1 MGWKWN
7 KELTPLHIAIIYA
20 IVGGAWILF
29 SDHFLGMLPIEHQ
42 TMVFLE
48 VIKGWFYVAFTALLL
63 YAMIKQSFQILKN
76 AEQKVQQSYNELE
89 TVHGELESTHQEL
102 EATHE
107 ELVAAEEELRQQFDE
122 IQDREAYYR
131 GLYEGVSNGILVL
144 NGKGQVVQTN
154 NPAQIML
161 GMESSAQFNIQGEL
175 FSWEE
180 LVYKFIESVDADH
193 SLEIEVNEPGNPKRW
208 LLGNTDSIDNT
219 DFDEKEIVVTLI
231 DYSEEKRLEVVTKIL
246 NEVDQM
252 VLKGSSLKAIE
263 EKICSY
269 MVEKLGFVSAW
280 VGSKEED
287 GRVAF
292 STHAGAKGISNATV
306 RWDDSVY
313 GQGAV
318 GRAIRS
324 GTSQIFEFETNDL
337 LYSLWKNNI
346 EEGGIKSV
354 AAFPLLYGGSVIGAF
369 VLYSEL
375 PDFFDS
381 KRMTIL
387 EHLAYQLAIAVAS
400 VEERDR
406 LERFRILAEH
416 ANEAILFI
424 DLDGQIIDA
433 NESAESMYGYS
444 RKELLTLN
452 IEAFWLSIEREHA
465 EELLTGSVNGLQY
478 ETNHKTKTGK
488 VFPVEVGIKG
498 ANLKGKSLILAV
510 IRDISERREAE
521 EVIWYKAHYDE
532 LTGLPNRLLFN
543 EHLKGELV
551 QAKKNQTQCALILL
565 DLDQFKLINDS
576 LGHHLGDQ
584 LLKLVAKRIESLH
597 VGGTLGR
604 FGGDEFVLLL
614 SNLEQIEDAENV
626 ARRILQVFVTPFF
639 LDGNEVF
646 ITPSLGISFYPE
658 DAEDIETLTKQADT
672 AMYHAKELGRNNYQF
687 FTKALNAK
695 IQERLALENSLRK
708 ALEREEF
715 VLYYQP
721 QVDLQTGEVN
731 GVEALIRWNS
741 PERGLI
747 SPGVFIPIAE
757 ETGLIV
763 PMGEWILRTA
773 CIQSLKWQEQGYPA
787 LRMSVNISARQFSE
801 PQFIE
806 KVAEVIQETGMD
818 PQRLEIEITESI
830 AMEYAGDSMEQLHRL
845 KQLGVRIAID
855 DFGTGYSS
863 MNYLRKLPIDT
874 LKVDQSFVQDIGIDE
889 NGEAIVV
896 TIIHLAQSLN
906 LKVIAEGVE
915 TEKQQVFLRTNSCD
929 EMQGYLFCKPMPPVE
944 IEKYLHMKKNLN
956 VE

>member
-7 KELTPLHIAIIYA
+7 KGLTPLHIAVIYA
-20 IVGGAWILF
+20 LVGGAWVLF
-29 SDHFLGMLPIEHQ
+29 SDRFIGMLPIEHR
-42 TMVFLE
+42 TMFFLE

-63 YAMIKQSFQILKN
+63 YAMIRRSYRILKDT
-76 AEQKVQQSYNELE
+76 EQKVHRSYNELE
-89 TVHGELESTHQEL
+89 TAHGELEATHQEL

-144 NGKGQVVQTN
+144 DGEGQVVQAN
-154 NPAQIML
+154 NPAQILL
-161 GMESSAQFNIQGEL
+161 GMESGAQFNIQGEL
-175 FSWEE
+175 FSWKE
-180 LVYKFIESVDADH
+180 LVPKFIESVNADL
-193 SLEIEVNEPGNPKRW
+193 SLEIEVNEAGSSKRW
-208 LLGNTDSIDNT
+208 LLANTDSIDKT
-219 DFDEKEIVVTLI
+219 DFDGKEIVVTLI
-231 DYSEEKRLEVVTKIL
+231 DYSEEKRLEIVTKIL
-246 NEVDQM
+246 NEIDQM

-263 EKICSY
+263 EKICNY
-269 MVEKLGFVSAW
+269 MVEKIGFICAW

-292 STHAGAKGISNATV
+292 STHAGAQSVNNAMV

-318 GRAIRS
+318 GRAIRL
-324 GTSQIFEFETNDL
+324 GIPQIFEFETDDL
-337 LYSLWKNNI
+337 LYSLWKSNI
-346 EEGGIKSV
+346 EESGIKSV
-354 AAFPLLYGGSVIGAF
+354 AAFPLLHEGSVIGVF

-400 VEERDR
+400 IEERER

-416 ANEAILFI
+416 ANEAILFVA
-424 DLDGQIIDA
+424 LDGRIIDA
-433 NESAESMYGYS
+433 NESAERMYDYS
-444 RKELLTLN
+444 HEELLNLN
-452 IEAFWLSIEREHA
+452 IQAFWLSIEREHA

-478 ETNHKTKTGK
+478 ETNHMTKTGK
-488 VFPVEVGIKG
+488 VFPVEVSING
-498 ANLKGKSLILAV
+498 ANLKGRSVILAV

-521 EVIWYKAHYDE
+521 EVIWYKVHYDE

-543 EHLKGELV
+543 EHLKGALA

-584 LLKLVAKRIESLH
+584 LLKLVAKRIESLY
-597 VGGTLGR
+597 VGDTFGR

-626 ARRILQVFVTPFF
+626 ARRVLQVFITPFF
-639 LDGNEVF
+639 LEGNEVF
-646 ITPSLGISFYPE
+646 ITPSLGISFYPA
-658 DAEDIETLTKQADT
+658 DAEDMETLTKQADT

-687 FTKALNAK
+687 FTEALNMK
-695 IQERLALENSLRK
+695 VQERLALENSLRK

-715 VLYYQP
+715 MLYYQP
-721 QVDLQTGEVN
+721 QVDLKTGEIK

-763 PMGEWILRTA
+763 PMGEWILRSA
-773 CIQSLKWQEQGYPA
+773 CIQSLKWRQPGYPG
-787 LRMSVNISARQFSE
+787 LRMSVNISARQFRE

-806 KVAEVIQETGMD
+806 KVAEVIKETGMD
-818 PQRLEIEITESI
+818 PQWLEIEITESI
-830 AMEYAGDSMEQLHRL
+830 AMEYAEDSMEQLRRL

-915 TEKQQVFLRTNSCD
+915 TENQQIFLRTNRCH
-929 EMQGYLFCKPMPPVE
+929 EMQGYLFCKPVPPVE
-944 IEKYLHMKKNLN
+944 VEKYLHMGNSSKVK
-956 VE
+956 